1 MDEKQYGSDQP
12 GYDTDTFGAVG
23 QQQQQQDQ
31 QQQPR
36 KEGTYQ
42 QDTPWRDV
50 PPHGTYTQGTYTQ
63 GAGGS
68 YQQNNTWQGAPYQQ
82 NSQPGNGFGVASM
95 ILGIL
100 SLVLFCTCLNI
111 PLAILSVVF
120 AIVHLNRRAGSGGFA
135 VAGIITSVVSVIL
148 TIITIVLLYVV
159 GISTSTWD
167 YSTTLPFEQFID
179 GGGQQDPGGAEEW
192 QDYTDDPSDFMNYL
206 NDGKAQTF

>member
-68 YQQNNTWQGAPYQQ
+68 YQQNNTWQRASYQQ
-82 NSQPGNGFGVASM
+82 NSQPGNGFGIASM

-111 PLAILSVVF
+111 PLAILSVIF
-120 AIVHLNRRAGSGGFA
+120 AIVHLNRRVGSGGFA

-159 GISTSTWD
+159 GINTSTWD

-192 QDYTDDPSDFMNYL
+192 QDYMDDPSDFMNYL

>member
-1 MDEKQYGSDQP
+1 MDDK
-12 GYDTDTFGAVG
+12 
-23 QQQQQQDQ
+23 

-82 NSQPGNGFGVASM
+82 NSQPGNGFGIASM

-111 PLAILSVVF
+111 PLAILSVIF
-120 AIVHLNRRAGSGGFA
+120 AIVHLNRRVGSGGFA

-159 GISTSTWD
+159 GINTSTWD

>member
-23 QQQQQQDQ
+23 QQQQQQD

-82 NSQPGNGFGVASM
+82 NSQPGNGFGIASM

-111 PLAILSVVF
+111 PLAILSVIF
-120 AIVHLNRRAGSGGFA
+120 AIVHLNRRVGSGGFA

-159 GISTSTWD
+159 GINTSTWD

-192 QDYTDDPSDFMNYL
+192 QDYMDDPSDFMNYL